1 MNVVARWRKQ
11 IIKLATAR
19 AKTLQHQRHQRTCRL
34 RLLRR
39 TRSYDWKHKP

>member
-19 AKTLQHQRHQRTCRL
+19 TKTLQHQRHQHMGHL
-34 RLLRR
+34 RACAQER
-39 TRSYDWKHKP
+39 

>member
-19 AKTLQHQRHQRTCRL
+19 TKTLQHQRHQHMSLTPAETHQIPRL
-34 RLLRR
+34 E
-39 TRSYDWKHKP
+39 T